1 MKVTFD
7 SNVWEKLVSE
17 PSDYPAIKDKIL
29 SRSISPHLCEI
40 SVSLES
46 IQKSARQRFF
56 PNYNPAFNIAGNS
69 RPDGTI
75 DIKVQ
80 VGPNNE
86 SHPGL
91 APILL
96 EKLLKA
102 REMGFKL
109 LPMTNFGTV
118 RSPEIPKDMRVAIEG
133 WDAYWDYADQLSD
146 CSEFIKSMGCGS
158 YVYTNIKQAQ
168 QPVSAK
174 QFAEAVAEWVDGDA
188 LAAHYAFGADVFCT
202 NDRARGAG
210 SGSIFHPNNMARLKE
225 KFGIL
230 VLSPDRLLSSM
241 G

>member
-1 MKVTFD
+1 M
-7 SNVWEKLVSE
+7 
-17 PSDYPAIKDKIL
+17 
-29 SRSISPHLCEI
+29 
-40 SVSLES
+40 
-46 IQKSARQRFF
+46 
-56 PNYNPAFNIAGNS
+56 
-69 RPDGTI
+69 
-75 DIKVQ
+75 
-80 VGPNNE
+80 GPNNE

-109 LPMTNFGTV
+109 LSMTNFGTI
-118 RSPEIPKDMRVAIEG
+118 RSPEIPKDMRVTIEG
-133 WDAYWDYADQLSD
+133 GDAYWDYADRLSD

-158 YVYTNIKQAQ
+158 YLYNHIKQAQ

-174 QFAEAVAEWVDGDA
+174 QSAEAVAEWVDGDA
-188 LAAHYAFGADVFCT
+188 LAAHCAFGADVFCT

-210 SGSIFHPNNMARLKE
+210 SGSSIHPSNMARLKE

-230 VLSPDRLLSSM
+230 VRSPDGLVSSI